1 MNFNSLRLWD
11 YGAGDESV
19 DNKITTGAEVGGL
32 LPGLEFALKSAINL
46 SKSSLTNQRLV
57 IYLLLIFLQMSGRQ
71 NSKDNPLKFLPLGS
85 SIKC

>member
-19 DNKITTGAEVGGL
+19 DDKITTGAEVGGL

-57 IYLLLIFLQMSGRQ
+57 IYLLLIFLQ
-71 NSKDNPLKFLPLGS
+71 KEF
-85 SIKC
+85 